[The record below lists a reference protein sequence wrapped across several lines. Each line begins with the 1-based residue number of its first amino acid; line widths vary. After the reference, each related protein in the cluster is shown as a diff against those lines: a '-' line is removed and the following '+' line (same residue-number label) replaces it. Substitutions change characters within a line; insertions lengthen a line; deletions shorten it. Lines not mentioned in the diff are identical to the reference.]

1 MGALTGHPGL
11 VHGHQVLPQDL
22 ARGGLG
28 DRLEELDPAGELLE
42 VRHLR
47 RHEGPDLLR
56 CGLGGL
62 HRGFE
67 DDVGPRSLP
76 SPSKKQVYLSN
87 IAILIH
93 ELSRGESILIKLT
106 CRLENGSVKTDSPLI
121 WNSYDGNVHDIL
133 VRAQKILQLSRS
145 DLKMRGY

>member
-11 VHGHQVLPQDL
+11 VHGDQVLPQDL

-47 RHEGPDLLR
+47 RHEGTDLLR
-56 CGLGGL
+56 RGLGSL

-76 SPSKKQVYLSN
+76 SPAKN
-87 IAILIH
+87 RFI
-93 ELSRGESILIKLT
+93 
-106 CRLENGSVKTDSPLI
+106 
-121 WNSYDGNVHDIL
+121 
-133 VRAQKILQLSRS
+133 
-145 DLKMRGY
+145 